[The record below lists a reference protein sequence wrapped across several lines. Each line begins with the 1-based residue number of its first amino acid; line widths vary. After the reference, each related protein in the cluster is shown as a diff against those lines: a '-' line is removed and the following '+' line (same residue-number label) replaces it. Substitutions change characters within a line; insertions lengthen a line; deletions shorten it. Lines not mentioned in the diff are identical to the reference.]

1 MLRVVVLG
9 AAAGGGV
16 PQWNC
21 GCPVCR
27 AARSE
32 HPELQSTQASIAVS
46 ADGEHWFLINASPD
60 LRQQLIATPQLHPR
74 AGKLR
79 HSPIAGVILTN
90 GEIDAV
96 AGLLSMRE
104 GSPFTIYAHG
114 KVLAI
119 LGDNSIFN
127 VLNAKNVKRQ
137 PIELDTTFEPA
148 LPDGAPS
155 GIEILPFAAPGKSA
169 WYLEGKAHPAGDT
182 GAGDT
187 LGLRIGDKAT
197 GKYFYFLAAC
207 AGVTDDLKSR
217 LAGAPLIFFDGTV
230 WRDDELIVA
239 GLGNKT
245 GQGMGHIA
253 MSGDG
258 GAIEALSG
266 LDIGRKVFL
275 HINNSNPALLHD
287 SAERKTSRARG
298 LANSRRWNGDYA
310 VNAMTLNGMTAFS
323 LAGSAPLNSAE
334 ELEAALRH
342 IGATRYHNLHPFH
355 RLLHGGKLNKG
366 QVQAWA
372 LNRYFYQSTIP
383 IKDAVVISRFRDR
396 GIRMEWRHRIEDH
409 DGDLGAE
416 GGIERWLKL
425 TEGLGL
431 DSAYVESTE
440 GILPATRFAVEA
452 YVHFVPRQDARWK
465 PSPRR

>member
-32 HPELQSTQASIAVS
+32 HPELQSTQASIAIS

-60 LRQQLIATPQLHPR
+60 LRQQLIATPQLHPK
-74 AGKLR
+74 AGELR

-114 KVLAI
+114 RVLSI
-119 LGDNSIFN
+119 LADNSIFN
-127 VLNAKNVKRQ
+127 VLNAKNVRRQ
-137 PIELDTTFEPA
+137 PIELDTAFEPT

-155 GIEILPFAAPGKSA
+155 GIEIQPFAAPGKGA
-169 WYLEGKAHPAGDT
+169 WYLEGKAHPAGNT

-187 LGLRIGDKAT
+187 LGLRIRDKAT
-197 GKYFYFLAAC
+197 GRYFYFLAAC
-207 AGVTDDLKSR
+207 ADVTDDLKSR

-239 GLGNKT
+239 GLGTKT

-253 MSGDG
+253 MSGEN

-266 LDIGRKVFL
+266 LNIGRKMFL

-287 SAERKTSRARG
+287 SAERQQAERAG
-298 LANSRRWNGDYA
+298 WQIPADGTEI
-310 VNAMTLNGMTAFS
+310 TL
-323 LAGSAPLNSAE
+323 
-334 ELEAALRH
+334 
-342 IGATRYHNLHPFH
+342 
-355 RLLHGGKLNKG
+355 
-366 QVQAWA
+366 
-372 LNRYFYQSTIP
+372 
-383 IKDAVVISRFRDR
+383 
-396 GIRMEWRHRIEDH
+396 
-409 DGDLGAE
+409 
-416 GGIERWLKL
+416 
-425 TEGLGL
+425 
-431 DSAYVESTE
+431 
-440 GILPATRFAVEA
+440 
-452 YVHFVPRQDARWK
+452 
-465 PSPRR
+465 